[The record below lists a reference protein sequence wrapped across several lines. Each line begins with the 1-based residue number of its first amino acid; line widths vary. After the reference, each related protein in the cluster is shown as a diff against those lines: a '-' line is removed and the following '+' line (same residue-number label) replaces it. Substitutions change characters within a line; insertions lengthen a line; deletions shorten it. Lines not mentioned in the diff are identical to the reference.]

1 WVDTYCDA
9 LYKPVCSNV
18 TGQNVA
24 FVFINTVMSWTD
36 AQRYCREH
44 LTDLA
49 IPRNLS
55 ENEKIRA
62 VIPGGLYSWIGLY
75 RDTWKWS
82 DGSMYVFNRWTS
94 GQPDAGE
101 QKCAGAMFG
110 YSGYWGAWPCYTRQ
124 PFICHHDSVPFTKQ
138 VVKVKLV
145 GNSALDLNDPA
156 VLGNLQEELK
166 EKVKE
171 QGVAAEVKLSWKKQ
185 LDGKIFYKEKKD
197 QK

>member
-1 WVDTYCDA
+1 MLADKDFYQIDKPNWMSGQPDTLWYTPGCGVMYSSGQWADSYCDA
-9 LYKPVCSNV
+9 LHTPVCSNV

-24 FVFINTVMSWTD
+24 FVFINTPMSWTD

-62 VIPGGLYSWIGLY
+62 VIPGGVYSWIGLY

-101 QKCAGAMFG
+101 EKCAGAMFG
-110 YSGYWGAWPCYTRQ
+110 YSGYWGNWPCYTRQ
-124 PFICHHDSVPFTKQ
+124 PFICHH
-138 VVKVKLV
+138 
-145 GNSALDLNDPA
+145 G
-156 VLGNLQEELK
+156 EL
-166 EKVKE
+166 
-171 QGVAAEVKLSWKKQ
+171 LFCLISMH
-185 LDGKIFYKEKKD
+185 I
-197 QK
+197 